1 MMLWELDVEAW
12 SDSGGIVQAGVCFMG
27 EVGTGFLT
35 NTPWEGGKT
44 APHPHHSQPFSSP
57 WKAPGFTPNLLP
69 CLAAPGRANSAASCF
84 SGMPGKSF
92 LLFEPL

>member
-1 MMLWELDVEAW
+1 MLVGSVGGGKFW
-12 SDSGGIVQAGVCFMG
+12 SVFFPSGGGAVSS
-27 EVGTGFLT
+27 EVWWGHL
-35 NTPWEGGKT
+35 GGLEEP

-69 CLAAPGRANSAASCF
+69 RLAAPGRANSAASCF